1 MTGNEPFKQRDS
13 AAPVNRKSVRI
24 IRLNEFSVNLK
35 EQIMSTITDT
45 NEATLQQY
53 REASQTLGAVGV
65 VQPVFDDEVRLSVG
79 TVENSNP
86 IAAVTSAVKGG
97 ANMYGACSIQTFAAS
112 TGAGGL
118 SHTHEDASGWINYVN
133 GFTPRN
139 FYYQDAGVSTWEYL
153 DPWDDW
159 QDTFGL
165 DAVRAFYHS
174 GHGGM
179 DNSGV
184 FYAPL
189 GSSWSTHDAWA
200 RSNQMKFANQH
211 LRYMFWSTCFSCRVL
226 DGQNPFKTWG
236 NANNGLRM
244 LFGYESTSV
253 DAGNYG
259 SAFWK
264 HWNQGKSFSQ
274 AWLDASWYDISHNQ
288 APSAFACGSSAA
300 DAANRLNTERL
311 FIADAVSKNWYQ
323 WRWYNAAAS
332 ALARREANQTLPR
345 RIAMAHLEPRTVT
358 SAHVRDLFSR
368 LPLNMAAPREL
379 SLNAGGSFLT
389 GEGYSRVAIARDG
402 TYDAAFGEPTVPI
415 GTLPPFRPASQPP
428 ARSSVNSAWMAAG
441 CSLTVCSI
449 SGKGGSPNGSGTLE
463 TPRIAETVVQ
473 YAQVIN
479 GLPVVGAGQGKVTV
493 TLDNDRR
500 VIGIVDSTRPVAA
513 LVDQGV
519 SGPPSPGMTET
530 PSVQTGAGPE
540 DLLANAW
547 LNRMKSFVVSGTMPR
562 AYATVP
568 GSFEVG
574 YAIRENIAV
583 LVARHEVEV
592 DFGHGLFKRY
602 VVEEPVV

>member
-1 MTGNEPFKQRDS
+1 L
-13 AAPVNRKSVRI
+13 PVK
-24 IRLNEFSVNLK
+24 EMK
-35 EQIMSTITDT
+35 EEQIMSTITDT
-45 NEATLQQY
+45 NEAILQQY
-53 REASQTLGAVGV
+53 REASQTLGAVGA
-65 VQPVFDDEVRLSVG
+65 VQPVLEDEVRLSLG
-79 TVENSNP
+79 TMENSNP
-86 IAAVTSAVKGG
+86 IAAVASAVKGG

-118 SHTHEDASGWINYVN
+118 SHTHEDATGWINYVN

-139 FYYQDAGVSTWEYL
+139 FYYQDGGVSTWEYL

-159 QDTFGL
+159 QDTYGL

-179 DNSGV
+179 DSGGV

-200 RSNQMKFANQH
+200 RSNQKKFANQH

-236 NANNGLRM
+236 SANNGLRM

-288 APSAFACGSSAA
+288 APSAFACGSSPA
-300 DAANRLNTERL
+300 DALNRLNTERL
-311 FIADAVSKNWYQ
+311 FYGDAVSKNWYQ
-323 WRWYNAAAS
+323 WRWYYAAAS
-332 ALARREANQTLPR
+332 ALARREANQKLPK

-358 SAHVRDLFSR
+358 SAQVRELFHR
-368 LPLNMAAPREL
+368 LPLGMAVPQEV
-379 SLNAGGSFLT
+379 SLNRGGSFLT
-389 GEGYSRVAIARDG
+389 GEGYRRVAIARDG
-402 TYDAAFGEPTVPI
+402 TYDAAFGE
-415 GTLPPFRPASQPP
+415 AN
-428 ARSSVNSAWMAAG
+428 RSNREAPSIQAGIAAAG
-441 CSLTVCSI
+441 SFIRQLGLDGGGLQFDRVFHKWE
-449 SGKGGSPNGSGTLE
+449 GGGSPNGSGTLE

-500 VIGIVDSTRPVAA
+500 VIGVVDSTRPVAA

-519 SGPPSPGMTET
+519 AAPPSPGMTEA
-530 PSVQTGAGPE
+530 PSVQSGAGPE
-540 DLLANAW
+540 DILANAW
-547 LNRMKSFVVSGTMPR
+547 LKRMKSFVVNGTMPR

-568 GSFEVG
+568 GSYEVG
-574 YAIRENIAV
+574 YAIRENTAV

-602 VVEEPVV
+602 IVEEPVA